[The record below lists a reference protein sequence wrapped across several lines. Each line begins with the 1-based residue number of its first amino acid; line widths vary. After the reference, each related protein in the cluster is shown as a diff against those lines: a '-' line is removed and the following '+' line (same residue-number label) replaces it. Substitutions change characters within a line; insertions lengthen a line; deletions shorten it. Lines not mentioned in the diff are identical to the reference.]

1 MKNISR
7 RDLLRYSALGLGVA
21 VVSTGVETFAESE
34 LNNGENV
41 AFLHGVA
48 SGDPLTDCVILWTR
62 VTPQVEDV
70 DQVAVTWEVATDAD
84 FVNLTHYGVMTAT
97 AASDFT
103 VKLDVQNLNANSTYY
118 YRFKS
123 GGSYSP
129 VGITKTLSE
138 GSPEKIKFAVVTCS
152 NYPSGHFNAYA
163 EAAKIADLD
172 AVLHLG
178 DYIYEYGMGG
188 FGTENAEAI
197 GRALPDDNDEEC
209 LNLTDYRKRYA
220 LYRTD
225 QDLQALHALAPFIA
239 VWDDHEIADNT
250 YTDGAANHNEGE
262 GDFEQRKMAALQAYF
277 EWMPVRPLVEGSD
290 IIYRSF
296 KFGDLVD
303 LHMLDT
309 RIIGRNQQLDYA
321 DFTDPTTG
329 VFDFEG
335 FTAALL
341 DTNRTLLGAEQLQWL
356 QGQLAAS
363 TAQWQVLGQQVLMSP
378 LLLPAE
384 LLLRIG
390 SSPEDLAVLLAE
402 LSSIKIRMLQG
413 DDSLTEQEI
422 ARVTTVLPL
431 NLDAWDGYVYEREV
445 VLATATSLGKKLVV
459 LAGDSHNSWGS
470 NLKDSAGNPV
480 GVEFAVTSVSSPGL
494 ESVLS
499 LDEDTARNIEAFLT
513 LMVDDLQYTNA
524 YQRGFMLVTFSA
536 DKASAEWV
544 YVDNVDSRDYVIDE
558 SRGYTMALSRDIA

>member
-1 MKNISR
+1 MKNINR

-34 LNNGENV
+34 LNNGANV

-48 SGDPLTDCVILWTR
+48 SGDPLTDGVILWTR

-239 VWDDHEIADNT
+239 VWDDHEVADNT

-309 RIIGRNQQLDYA
+309 RIIGRNKQLDYA
-321 DFTDPTTG
+321 DFTDPATG

-378 LLLPAE
+378 ILLPAE

-390 SSPEDLAVLLAE
+390 SSPEDLALLLAE

-413 DDSLTEQEI
+413 DDTLTEQEI

-480 GVEFAVTSVSSPGL
+480 GVEFAATSVSSPGL

-536 DKASAEWV
+536 DNASAEWV

>member
-48 SGDPLTDCVILWTR
+48 SGDPLTDSVILWTR

-239 VWDDHEIADNT
+239 VWDDHEVADNT

-378 LLLPAE
+378 ILLPAE

-390 SSPEDLAVLLAE
+390 SSPEDLVVLLAE

-513 LMVDDLQYTNA
+513 LMVDDLQYTNV

>member
-239 VWDDHEIADNT
+239 VWDDHEVADNT

-378 LLLPAE
+378 ILLPAE

-390 SSPEDLAVLLAE
+390 SSPEDLVVLLAE

-513 LMVDDLQYTNA
+513 LMVDDLQYTNV